1 MGSRDDVQKI
11 TYFKENS
18 ENEVRFFNLRFK
30 TEKRNF
36 EMLYLQ
42 LPGEVRT
49 KNVDFLIICLIT
61 RVSSQDGKRSYLINW
76 SYFVLSLDTWRSQ
89 G

>member
-1 MGSRDDVQKI
+1 MGSKDDVQKI

-49 KNVDFLIICLIT
+49 KNVDFLIIGLIT
-61 RVSSQDGKRSYLINW
+61 TVSSQDGKRSYLINW
-76 SYFVLSLDTWRSQ
+76 FYFVL
-89 G
+89 

>member
-1 MGSRDDVQKI
+1 MGSKDDVQKI

-49 KNVDFLIICLIT
+49 KNVDFLIIGLIT
-61 RVSSQDGKRSYLINW
+61 RVKKSGLKM
-76 SYFVLSLDTWRSQ
+76 
-89 G
+89 

>member
-1 MGSRDDVQKI
+1 MGSKDDVQKI

-49 KNVDFLIICLIT
+49 KNVDFLIIGLIT

-76 SYFVLSLDTWRSQ
+76 FYFLL
-89 G
+89 

>member
-1 MGSRDDVQKI
+1 MGSKDDVQKI

-49 KNVDFLIICLIT
+49 KNVDFLIIGLIT
-61 RVSSQDGKRSYLINW
+61 RVSSQDRKRSYLINW
-76 SYFVLSLDTWRSQ
+76 FYFVL
-89 G
+89 

>member
-1 MGSRDDVQKI
+1 MGSKDDVQKI

-49 KNVDFLIICLIT
+49 KNVDFLIIGLIT

-76 SYFVLSLDTWRSQ
+76 FYFVL
-89 G
+89 